1 MPHNVKASIEA
12 YVRDNKIDLTEQQ
25 LSDLINYLSDRT
37 ITPTNAGLNLRTG
50 GKIKNVTVAL
60 NARSYNYTAAAPAA
74 ANIPVVQNQAALAKN
89 TPLTNKF
96 LNELKHL
103 KNPVLHY
110 KPLTAEEKAAAAI
123 RAIQLKYAPAHSAA
137 AAARKS
143 RKSRKN
149 RKTRKARK
157 SRKSA

>member
-1 MPHNVKASIEA
+1 MPHNIKASIEA
-12 YVRDNKIDLTEQQ
+12 YVRDNKIDLTQQ
-25 LSDLINYLSDRT
+25 ELSDLIDYLSDRS

-74 ANIPVVQNQAALAKN
+74 TAANIPVVPNQPAVVGQN
-89 TPLTNKF
+89 TPLTNVY
-96 LNELKHL
+96 LNHMKTL

-110 KPLTAEEKAAAAI
+110 KPLTAQQKAAAAI
-123 RAIQLKYAPAHSAA
+123 RAIQQKYAPAP
-137 AAARKS
+137 AARKS

>member
-12 YVRDNKIDLTEQQ
+12 YVKDKQIDLTQQ
-25 LSDLINYLSDRT
+25 ELSDLVVYLSDRS

-60 NARSYNYTAAAPAA
+60 NARSYNYTPT
-74 ANIPVVQNQAALAKN
+74 ANNKPSPVVSNQPVVPEN
-89 TPLTNKF
+89 TPLTNTF
-96 LNELKHL
+96 LNHMKTL
-103 KNPVLHY
+103 KNPELHY
-110 KPLTAEEKAAAAI
+110 KPLTAQQKAAAAI
-123 RAIQLKYAPAHSAA
+123 RAIQQKYAPAHSPAPG
-137 AAARKS
+137 ARKT

-157 SRKSA
+157 DRKSA